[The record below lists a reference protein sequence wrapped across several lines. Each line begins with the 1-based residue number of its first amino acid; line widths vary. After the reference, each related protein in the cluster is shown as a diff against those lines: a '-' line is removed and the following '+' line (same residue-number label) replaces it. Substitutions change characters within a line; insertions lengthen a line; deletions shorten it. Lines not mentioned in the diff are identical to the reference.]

1 MAFSPFGAP
10 GSPSP
15 SAQASHLSPF
25 FHAHA
30 HTQSHPADQISAS
43 PDDSRFLAAA
53 STGPGTIGE
62 PRRPSSSSVGTIGQP
77 RRGTTPTA
85 ANSTSSTTQYQQPQ
99 YGHEAAF
106 LGLPAGAFD
115 QGGVD
120 LARSA
125 SSDSGFGQKSRPSSF
140 ILDVLPQTRER
151 SGPPTPSL
159 SLDSVSLPPP
169 TSAASSLT
177 GHQDLASSTAT
188 LPSPHSLA
196 PSSYLASTAPS
207 NSSSLALSQSTI
219 LSSSASRTSSPG
231 PLDGLTPGGPSHHL
245 LAVDALATK
254 VHALEGNV
262 ASLSG
267 LVTTELRSLR
277 DEVGQLRSLVFGQQ
291 QQRSSQ
297 QQQQGA
303 ADSPMLTLRS
313 PSPGQQA
320 LFGARPGGGA
330 GGMYGGAGG
339 LPHLHPA
346 HGLGLVGSPSSSLGA
361 QPASSPSGTVG
372 GGAGY
377 FPGSSSSAG
386 APGDEH
392 SSAKDEQIKLLTAQV
407 SQLSSTVSQL
417 LSSAAGTNGL
427 GNPSSSPSHSSAL
440 APVPQRGM
448 TLSGLSGLSGGGAG
462 GGSATGLGMSVGAG
476 GARPSPML
484 RTASGTALARTASM
498 RSASGAAGGPP
509 LSALGG
515 GGGGGGGGPGAGAGA
530 FVESASAWDG
540 GMSSPMI
547 GGPSSSMGVS
557 VGAGAVGL
565 PGVAGGNNPPGS
577 LGAKWEVLGVG
588 QDLFRAIAKYGLG
601 PPTKIQGKAI
611 PCIVRGQDAVAQAP
625 AIQERIQCYVI
636 PAIQILYAHAALAA
650 QLASLDGASPS
661 SPPSTGVQVIVVT
674 ATVDQAAQAQ
684 RLAVGLGG
692 ALGLRT
698 ALCVGASCGA
708 EQMQSELQAL
718 QKQPPH
724 ILVGTPHKLVDL
736 FSLRTGGGLSTRDV
750 RLLVVDEC
758 DQLIARNLAD
768 HVLNLARLLPSTV
781 SVPVPSS
788 GSNGASASVN
798 GGASTSPLMMRSPL
812 PGAFDSPFASSPMS
826 RFGSNA
832 GAGSSQGVQAA
843 PAPPTM
849 VTVERQMA
857 ILSCTVPQDVLAFA
871 ANLQLKEPVKVL
883 VRRDNSGGAGGGD
896 GGGQGGGNSMMSGP
910 SGPGGGAGSSSGGGG
925 GSMRGLK
932 QFYLYLAVGGPSQP
946 GFNGGPRRRDGAGPG
961 SSSSSLAAAREWKL
975 EALAD
980 LCEDH
985 SFEHAVIFAS
995 SLDAVEAIT
1004 YRLGTRA
1011 VEAFALHQDMGPQAR
1026 SGTVAKFRSTQPNR
1040 PGLAVKRVLVVYDAL
1055 SRGLTDVGQVPLVIN
1070 FDMPRAVEEYVHRI
1084 ACATGHN
1091 KGGMVLNIVT
1101 PNEVDMLRNIESFF
1115 RIKIVELPHNFATA
1129 SQ

>member
-1 MAFSPFGAP
+1 
-10 GSPSP
+10 
-15 SAQASHLSPF
+15 
-25 FHAHA
+25 
-30 HTQSHPADQISAS
+30 
-43 PDDSRFLAAA
+43 
-53 STGPGTIGE
+53 
-62 PRRPSSSSVGTIGQP
+62 
-77 RRGTTPTA
+77 
-85 ANSTSSTTQYQQPQ
+85 
-99 YGHEAAF
+99 
-106 LGLPAGAFD
+106 
-115 QGGVD
+115 
-120 LARSA
+120 
-125 SSDSGFGQKSRPSSF
+125 
-140 ILDVLPQTRER
+140 
-151 SGPPTPSL
+151 
-159 SLDSVSLPPP
+159 
-169 TSAASSLT
+169 
-177 GHQDLASSTAT
+177 
-188 LPSPHSLA
+188 
-196 PSSYLASTAPS
+196 
-207 NSSSLALSQSTI
+207 
-219 LSSSASRTSSPG
+219 
-231 PLDGLTPGGPSHHL
+231 
-245 LAVDALATK
+245 
-254 VHALEGNV
+254 
-262 ASLSG
+262 
-267 LVTTELRSLR
+267 
-277 DEVGQLRSLVFGQQ
+277 
-291 QQRSSQ
+291 
-297 QQQQGA
+297 
-303 ADSPMLTLRS
+303 
-313 PSPGQQA
+313 
-320 LFGARPGGGA
+320 
-330 GGMYGGAGG
+330 
-339 LPHLHPA
+339 
-346 HGLGLVGSPSSSLGA
+346 
-361 QPASSPSGTVG
+361 
-372 GGAGY
+372 
-377 FPGSSSSAG
+377 
-386 APGDEH
+386 
-392 SSAKDEQIKLLTAQV
+392 
-407 SQLSSTVSQL
+407 
-417 LSSAAGTNGL
+417 
-427 GNPSSSPSHSSAL
+427 
-440 APVPQRGM
+440 
-448 TLSGLSGLSGGGAG
+448 
-462 GGSATGLGMSVGAG
+462 
-476 GARPSPML
+476 
-484 RTASGTALARTASM
+484 
-498 RSASGAAGGPP
+498 
-509 LSALGG
+509 
-515 GGGGGGGGPGAGAGA
+515 
-530 FVESASAWDG
+530 
-540 GMSSPMI
+540 
-547 GGPSSSMGVS
+547 MGVS
-557 VGAGAVGL
+557 VGAGGVVGL

-650 QLASLDGASPS
+650 QLDGASPS
-661 SPPSTGVQVIVVT
+661 SPSSSATGVQVIVVT

-758 DQLIARNLAD
+758 DQLIARNLAE

-781 SVPVPSS
+781 SVPVSGSGS
-788 GSNGASASVN
+788 GSNGSASVN

-843 PAPPTM
+843 SAPPTM
-849 VTVERQMA
+849 VTIERQMA

-871 ANLQLKEPVKVL
+871 GNLQLKEPVKVL

-896 GGGQGGGNSMMSGP
+896 GGGGGQQGGGGGP
-910 SGPGGGAGSSSGGGG
+910 SSGGG

-932 QFYLYLAVGGPSQP
+932 QFYLYLAVGGPGQP
-946 GFNGGPRRRDGAGPG
+946 GFNGGPRRRDGTGLGNG
-961 SSSSSLAAAREWKL
+961 STSLAATREWKL

-1084 ACATGHN
+1084 ACATGQN

-1101 PNEVDMLRNIESFF
+1101 PAEVDMLRNIESFF